1 MTESDPTQNQ
11 KKSFCPDS
19 PKTTLLGLST
29 ATLSNPFIT
38 LKKHHRHRHLE
49 PKPKKMKKKTKMHHG
64 SKGSMDLDLSLKNF
78 YEYLYKSKN

>member
-29 ATLSNPFIT
+29 TTLSIPFIT
-38 LKKHHRHRHLE
+38 LKKHHRHLE